1 MKKLLIVVN
10 VDWFFLSHRKDIAL
24 KAQEAGWDVTV
35 VAHDTGKGDVIRN
48 LGLKFINLPIDSTGM
63 NPIHELKTLSF
74 LCSLYR
80 SNKDAIVH
88 HVGLKNILWG
98 SLAARKEKV
107 KGVVNAISGL
117 GSLFVNEQSLLN
129 KALIQVL
136 KFGHRHKN
144 LKVIFQN
151 HDDERLFNDKHV
163 VTPDQKRFIKGS
175 GVDLNDFAFVPM
187 PTEGKIKVIFTGR
200 MIEEKGVLILIEAAE
215 KLRKEFEGSVEFQ
228 LVGGLYP
235 NPKALTKEDIESRCD
250 GKYIKWLGFRNDV
263 KNLLAEASVVAF
275 PSYYREGL
283 PKSLIEANAIGR
295 PIITTNSIGC
305 KDTVEDGVNGFLI
318 PIKDSDAL
326 TDKLRTLLLD
336 SELRVRMGKSAR
348 AIAERNFSLADVID
362 KHLRIYD
369 ELYNAP
375 TYICAF
381 RN

>member
-1 MKKLLIVVN
+1 MVN
-10 VDWFFLSHRKDIAL
+10 VDWFFLSHRKDIAI

-63 NPIHELKTLSF
+63 NPLHELKTLIF
-74 LCSLYR
+74 LCRLYR

-129 KALIQVL
+129 KALIKVL
-136 KFGHRHKN
+136 KFGHKHRN

-151 HDDERLFNDKHV
+151 HDDERLFDDKHV
-163 VTPDQKRFIKGS
+163 VTLDQKRFIKGS

-187 PTEGKIKVIFTGR
+187 PTDGKIKVIFTGR

-215 KLRKEFEGSVEFQ
+215 KLRKEFEDTVEFE

-235 NPKALTKEDIESRCD
+235 NPKALTKQDIESRCD
-250 GKYIKWLGFRNDV
+250 DKYIKWLGYRNDV
-263 KNLLAEASVVAF
+263 KNLLAEASIVAF

-305 KDTVEDGVNGFLI
+305 KDTVENGVNGFLI

-326 TDKLRTLLLD
+326 ADKLRTLLLD
-336 SELRVRMGKSAR
+336 SELRIRMGKSAR
-348 AIAERNFSLADVID
+348 AIAERDFSLADVID
-362 KHLRIYD
+362 KHLKIYD
-369 ELYNAP
+369 ELYTDAE
-375 TYICAF
+375 
-381 RN
+381 

>member
-1 MKKLLIVVN
+1 MSIKRLFMVVN

-24 KAQEAGWDVTV
+24 KAQDAGWDVTI
-35 VAHDTGKGDVIRN
+35 VAHDTGKSETIRN

-63 NPIHELKTLSF
+63 NPAHELKTLLF
-74 LCSLYR
+74 LCKLYR
-80 SNKDAIVH
+80 KNRDAVVH

-98 SLAARKEKV
+98 SLAARKEHV
-107 KGVVNAISGL
+107 KGVVNAVSGL
-117 GSLFVNEQSLLN
+117 GSLFADEQSLLN
-129 KALIQVL
+129 KILIRIL
-136 KFGHRHKN
+136 KFGHKHKN

-151 HDDERLFNDKHV
+151 HDDERLFDERNII
-163 VTPDQKRFIKGS
+163 TTDQKRFIKGS

-200 MIEEKGVLILIEAAE
+200 MIEEKGILILIDAAE
-215 KLRKEFEGSVEFQ
+215 KLRKEFEDSVEFL

-235 NPKALTKEDIESRCD
+235 NPKALTEEDIESRCD
-250 GKYIKWLGFRNDV
+250 GKYISWLGYRNDV
-263 KNLLAEASVVAF
+263 KELLTSSSIVAF

-326 TDKLRTLLLD
+326 AEKLRILLKD
-336 SELRVRMGKSAR
+336 PELRAKMGKEAR
-348 AIAERNFSLADVID
+348 KIAERDFSLSNVIE
-362 KHLRIYD
+362 KHLKIYN
-369 ELYNAP
+369 ELYN
-375 TYICAF
+375 CKK
-381 RN
+381 